1 MDVKATVRE
10 GAKTAVRK
18 SAICAIEAVE
28 DFFRAT
34 RRYDT
39 YTANGLESLL
49 CGLRRGTEKTFNGAC
64 AGGTVGAIYGGTG
77 AIIGAGL
84 GAASSAYFKRQD
96 FRRAIPETVQLT
108 QNHPYKSAQRTSLI
122 RRNGINQVENS
133 SYLTGLAG
141 ATVLATTL
149 NAAVAYVS
157 VPPLVNGAKA
167 FFVDD
172 SAEVVSENLNI
183 TQPLPA
189 DVTTLGEAEGYSI
202 KRSLR

>member
-18 SAICAIEAVE
+18 SAICAIEMVE
-28 DFFRAT
+28 SFFKAT

-39 YTANGLESLL
+39 YTENGLESLL
-49 CGLRRGTEKTFNGAC
+49 GGLRRGTEKTFNGAC

-84 GAASSAYFKRQD
+84 GAVSSAYFKRQD
-96 FRRAIPETVQLT
+96 FRRAIPNTQQLT
-108 QNHPYKSAQRTSLI
+108 QNCPYKSAQRTSLI
-122 RRNGINQVENS
+122 SRDGINQAENNA
-133 SYLTGLAG
+133 YLTGLAG
-141 ATVLATTL
+141 ATVLATAL

-167 FFVDD
+167 LFVDD
-172 SAEVVSENLNI
+172 SAEVVSEKLNT
-183 TQPLPA
+183 TQSLPA
-189 DVTTLGEAEGYSI
+189 GVTALGNAEGYTI
-202 KRSLR
+202 QPSLR